1 MRSKV
6 PRNKSFKQ
14 AVGAGLGH
22 GQGSPSG
29 ERRRRRKSLEE
40 QLVRNTEAV
49 AEGVATLSKS
59 SLGSSRS
66 LASSRSSSRA
76 SSRRGSTATIEQAGR
91 GGSLAD
97 LAGGGDIN
105 KGGAPVEGGEALRK
119 TWAEGGG
126 ALRRTWAVEVEE
138 A

>member
-14 AVGAGLGH
+14 AVGAGLGL

-29 ERRRRRKSLEE
+29 ERRRRRRKSLEE

-66 LASSRSSSRA
+66 LASSRSSSKA
-76 SSRRGSTATIEQAGR
+76 SSRRGSTATIDQVGR

-97 LAGGGDIN
+97 LAGVGNPAGGRG
-105 KGGAPVEGGEALRK
+105 KGRMRAAASLDLLARSLGP
-119 TWAEGGG
+119 
-126 ALRRTWAVEVEE
+126 RRRSAS
-138 A
+138 